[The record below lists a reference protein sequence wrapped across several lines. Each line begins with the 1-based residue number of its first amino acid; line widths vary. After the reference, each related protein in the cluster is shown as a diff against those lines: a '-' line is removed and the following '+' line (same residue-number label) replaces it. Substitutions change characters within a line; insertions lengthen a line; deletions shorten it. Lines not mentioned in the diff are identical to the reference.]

1 VWWKLLCS
9 ANQTPNKM
17 KHLKFLALWFFGAT
31 ILFTS
36 CKKDEEVEETPTPE
50 ATPGHITSNVT
61 WSPDSIYR
69 LSGRIVVT
77 NGVTLTIEA
86 GTIIKGETGIG
97 AEASALIIARGGKI
111 IAEGTAENPII
122 FTTVDDEI
130 DYSDLEA
137 GNFGSPNLTADQNGR
152 WGGLIILGKAPIS
165 ASASE
170 VQIEGIP
177 TSEVNG
183 LYGGNNPNDN
193 SGVLRY
199 VSIRHGGT
207 DIGNGNEINGLTL
220 GGVGSGT
227 FIDNIE
233 VVANQDDGIEW
244 FGGTVD
250 VSNVVVWKSG
260 DDAIDTDQAWS
271 GTLTNFVV
279 VNPAGN
285 CLELD
290 GPEGTLQGT
299 HTIER
304 GSIKAD
310 ACGKLIQLDAIT
322 SGANQPSAVN
332 LNNLFFT
339 SITAPTQVIDQVN
352 ISGVLFNTVLLNV
365 NPTELTTY
373 TNGNTPANG
382 GIVAGTDPQANISE
396 LQWTWTFKSGAM
408 SGLY

>member
-1 VWWKLLCS
+1 
-9 ANQTPNKM
+9 M

-36 CKKDEEVEETPTPE
+36 CKKDEEVEETPTP
-50 ATPGHITSNVT
+50 TPAPGVITVTSDITSSTT
-61 WSPDSIYR
+61 WQSGTIYV
-69 LSGRIVVT
+69 LAGRIAVT
-77 NGVTLTIEA
+77 NGATLTIEA
-86 GTIIKGETGIG
+86 GTIIKGETGTG
-97 AEASALIIARGGKI
+97 TDASALLIARGSKLNAI
-111 IAEGTAENPII
+111 GTVDSPII
-122 FTTVDDEI
+122 FTTTDDEI
-130 DYSDLEA
+130 DYSDLDA

-152 WGGLIILGKAPIS
+152 WGGLLILGNAPIS

-170 VQIEGIP
+170 IQIEGIP
-177 TSEVNG
+177 TSDPNG
-183 LYGGNNPNDN
+183 LYGGNNPEDN
-193 SGVLRY
+193 SGTIRY

-220 GGVGSGT
+220 GGVGNGT
-227 FIDNIE
+227 IIDNIE

-244 FGGTVD
+244 FGGTVN

-271 GTLTNFVV
+271 GTLSNFVV
-279 VNPAGN
+279 VSPVGN

-299 HTIER
+299 HTIEL

-310 ACGKLIQLDAIT
+310 ACGKLIQLDATT

-352 ISGVLFNTVLLNV
+352 ISGVTFSTVLLNV
-365 NPTELTTY
+365 DAANLTTY
-373 TNGNTPANG
+373 TNNNTPANG
-382 GIVAGTDPQANISE
+382 GIEAGTDPQANISE

-408 SGLY
+408 SGL

>member
-1 VWWKLLCS
+1 
-9 ANQTPNKM
+9 M

-36 CKKDEEVEETPTPE
+36 CKKDEEVEETPTP
-50 ATPGHITSNVT
+50 TPTPAPGVITVTSDITSSAT
-61 WSPDSIYR
+61 WQSGTIYV
-69 LSGRIVVT
+69 LAGRIAVT
-77 NGVTLTIEA
+77 NGATLTIEA
-86 GTIIKGETGIG
+86 GTIIKGETGTG
-97 AEASALIIARGGKI
+97 TDASALLIARGSKLNAI
-111 IAEGTAENPII
+111 GTVDSPII
-122 FTTVDDEI
+122 FTTTDDEI
-130 DYSDLEA
+130 DYSDLDA
-137 GNFGSPNLTADQNGR
+137 GNFGSPNLTADQFGR
-152 WGGLIILGKAPIS
+152 WGGLLILGNAPIS

-170 VQIEGIP
+170 IQIEGIP
-177 TSEVNG
+177 TSDPNG
-183 LYGGNNPNDN
+183 LYGGNNPEDN
-193 SGVLRY
+193 SGTIRY

-220 GGVGSGT
+220 GGVGNGT
-227 FIDNIE
+227 IIDNIE

-250 VSNVVVWKSG
+250 VTNVVVWKSG

-279 VNPAGN
+279 VSPGN
-285 CLELD
+285 HCLELD

-299 HTIER
+299 HTIQQ

-310 ACGKLIQLDAIT
+310 ACVKLIQLDATT

-352 ISGVLFNTVLLNV
+352 ISGVTFSTVLLNV
-365 NPTELTTY
+365 DAANLTTY

-382 GIVAGTDPQANISE
+382 GIEAGTDPQAIIND

-408 SGLY
+408 SGL

>member
-1 VWWKLLCS
+1 
-9 ANQTPNKM
+9 M

-31 ILFTS
+31 VLLTS
-36 CKKDEEVEETPTPE
+36 CKKDEVVEETPVPTP
-50 ATPGHITSNVT
+50 APAPGTITVNSDITSNTT
-61 WSPDSIYR
+61 WQSGTIYV
-69 LSGRIVVT
+69 LAGRIAVA
-77 NGVTLTIEA
+77 NGATLTIQA
-86 GTIIKGETGIG
+86 GTIIKGETGAG
-97 AEASALIIARGGKI
+97 ADASALLIARGAKLNAI
-111 IAEGTAENPII
+111 GTPESPII
-122 FTTVDDEI
+122 LTTTDDEI
-130 DYSDLEA
+130 DYSDLDA

-152 WGGLIILGKAPIS
+152 WGGLLILGNAPIS

-170 VQIEGIP
+170 IQIEGIP
-177 TSEVNG
+177 TSDLNG
-183 LYGGNNPNDN
+183 LYGGNNPEDN
-193 SGVLRY
+193 SGTIRY

-207 DIGNGNEINGLTL
+207 DIGSGNEINGLTL

-227 FIDNIE
+227 IIDNIE

-250 VSNVVVWKSG
+250 VTNVVVWKSG

-279 VNPAGN
+279 VSPTGN

-299 HTIER
+299 HTIQQ

-310 ACGKLIQLDAIT
+310 ACGKLIQLDATT

-332 LNNLFFT
+332 LSNLFFT

-352 ISGVLFNTVLLNV
+352 ISGVTFSSVLLNV
-365 NPTELTTY
+365 DAANLTTY

-382 GIVAGTDPQANISE
+382 GIEAGTDPQANITE

-408 SGLY
+408 SGL

>member
-1 VWWKLLCS
+1 
-9 ANQTPNKM
+9 M
-17 KHLKFLALWFFGAT
+17 KHLKFLAMWFFGAT

-36 CKKDEEVEETPTPE
+36 CKKDEEVEETPTP
-50 ATPGHITSNVT
+50 TPTPAPGVITVTSDITSSAT
-61 WSPDSIYR
+61 WQSGTIYV
-69 LSGRIVVT
+69 LAGRIAVT
-77 NGVTLTIEA
+77 NGATLTIEA
-86 GTIIKGETGIG
+86 GTIIKGETGTG
-97 AEASALIIARGGKI
+97 TDASALLIARGAKLNAI
-111 IAEGTAENPII
+111 GTPDSPII
-122 FTTVDDEI
+122 FTTTDDEI
-130 DYSDLEA
+130 DYSDLDA

-152 WGGLIILGKAPIS
+152 WGGLLILGNAPIS

-170 VQIEGIP
+170 IQIEGIP
-177 TSEVNG
+177 TSDPNG
-183 LYGGNNPNDN
+183 LYGGNNPEDN
-193 SGVLRY
+193 SGTIRY

-227 FIDNIE
+227 IIDNIE

-250 VSNVVVWKSG
+250 VTNAVVWKSG

-279 VNPAGN
+279 VSPTGN

-299 HTIER
+299 HTIQQ

-310 ACGKLIQLDAIT
+310 ACGKLIQLDATT

-339 SITAPTQVIDQVN
+339 SINATTQVIDQVN
-352 ISGVLFNTVLLNV
+352 ISGVTFSTVLLNV
-365 NPTELTTY
+365 DAANLTTY

-382 GIVAGTDPQANISE
+382 GIEAGTEPQANITE

-408 SGLY
+408 SGL